1 MQSKWLE
8 DFKISIIEKDF
19 ARIEALLAQMPE
31 IKSINDLKTSVA
43 LINEAKKLLA
53 QEQTQLREKMQKIQ
67 KSKQFLNHYVE
78 ERNFSETS

>member
-8 DFKISIIEKDF
+8 DFKIAIIEKDF